1 VGVIVGP
8 DLKMGEYGKLET
20 DRSATKDPTLNRGD
34 ADAYIRNIYRV
45 LMSRG
50 MKGCYVYFCD
60 KEVEAHFRNKLVQ
73 E

>member
-1 VGVIVGP
+1 MDP
-8 DLKMGEYGKLET
+8 QTGKLVT
-20 DRSATKDPTLNRGD
+20 DRSETKDPTLSRGN

-60 KEVEAHFRNKLVQ
+60 KEVEAYFKKNIKEQ
-73 E
+73 